1 MEKILLR
8 EEQIKREGKLMIPLV
23 ENYNSLYFHILTKSY
38 DTSYYPKWGKELIQI
53 CEKKN
58 CDVYYLIY
66 GTKTIYV
73 YPDKIIED
81 WFMDNIDKFFTYK
94 KRDE

>member
-8 EEQIKREGKLMIPLV
+8 EEQIKREGTLMIPLV
-23 ENYNSLYFHILTKSY
+23 DNYNSLYFHRLTKNF
-38 DTSYYPKWGKELIQI
+38 DKSYYSKWGKELIQI

-58 CDVYYLIY
+58 CDVYYILNGIY
-66 GTKTIYV
+66 KIYV

-81 WFMDNIDKFFTYK
+81 WFMDNIDKFLTYK